1 MPIAAAA
8 ALTAT
13 ACVLIIG
20 CMPHTHRH
28 ETREEN
34 RSIEL
39 GKVEMVRTLVEMKA
53 GELKIRGGADGLLD
67 ASLRYDERA
76 KPEIRY
82 DASGFRG
89 DLTVRQPHVSFN
101 IGSSDSPNN
110 WDLRLN
116 DDVPMDL
123 EVRVGAG
130 KSVLELGSLYLRSLE
145 VHLGAGEIN
154 LDLTGKW
161 RKSMEARIRG
171 GVGKAV
177 VRLPKDVGI
186 EARARGGIGSIR
198 VSGLER
204 SGDLYTNEPAVKS
217 PVTLRLDIEG
227 GIGEIRLEAQD

>member
-1 MPIAAAA
+1 MRTAAAA
-8 ALTAT
+8 ALTVT
-13 ACVLIIG
+13 ACALIG
-20 CMPHTHRH
+20 CMPQTHRH
-28 ETREEN
+28 AMREEN

-39 GKVEMVRTLVEMKA
+39 GKVEMVRALVEMKA
-53 GELKIRGGADGLLD
+53 GELKIRGGAGDLLE

-82 DASGFRG
+82 DTSGFRG

-186 EARARGGIGSIR
+186 EARARGGIGSIH

-204 SGDLYTNEPAVKS
+204 SGDIYTNEPAVKS
-217 PVTLRLDIEG
+217 PVTLHLDIEG
-227 GIGEIRLEAQD
+227 GVGEIRLEAQE